1 MLAHYATA
9 SSDIGARNGIPL
21 LRHSAGGAPATPF
34 IGLLHLIEFG
44 HHDDLYIRGDLVE
57 ETAQDAQEAPGL
69 CDRVSDRMP
78 SNGRLQ
84 EAKLFQHAL
93 LHRQT
98 LLSKRRERSHS
109 PNEFTHQ
116 DADLHVLKS
125 LGGPTDPGEPYRG
138 FIAERKGD

>member
-21 LRHSAGGAPATPF
+21 LRHCAGGAPATAF

-44 HHDDLYIRGDLVE
+44 HHHDLYIRGDLVE

-69 CDRVSDRMP
+69 SDRVSDCMP

-84 EAKLFQHAL
+84 ESKLLHHAL
-93 LHRQT
+93 LHGQP
-98 LLSKRRERSHS
+98 LLS
-109 PNEFTHQ
+109 N
-116 DADLHVLKS
+116 
-125 LGGPTDPGEPYRG
+125 
-138 FIAERKGD
+138 